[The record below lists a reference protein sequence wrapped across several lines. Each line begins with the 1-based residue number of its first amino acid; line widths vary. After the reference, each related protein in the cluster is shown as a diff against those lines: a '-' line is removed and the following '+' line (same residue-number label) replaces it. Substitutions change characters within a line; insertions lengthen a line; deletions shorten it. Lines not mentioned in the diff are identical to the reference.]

1 MKNRKNVSFYA
12 KIDFFYFLFF
22 IVVVVVAAAQAD
34 VNALK
39 SI

>member
-1 MKNRKNVSFYA
+1 MKNRKNVNFYA
-12 KIDFFYFLFF
+12 KIEFVL
-22 IVVVVVAAAQAD
+22 VVVVVAAAQAD

>member
-1 MKNRKNVSFYA
+1 MKNRKNVNFYA
-12 KIDFFYFLFF
+12 KIEFVLVV
-22 IVVVVVAAAQAD
+22 VVVVVAVAQAD

>member
-12 KIDFFYFLFF
+12 KIDFFFFFL

>member
-12 KIDFFYFLFF
+12 KIDFFFFFF

>member
-12 KIDFFYFLFF
+12 KIDFFFFF